1 MSYNLAV
8 WEGEHPRDDEH
19 AVDVFEALRSLYS
32 GDDPVPPTPG
42 IKRYVQAMQARWPGP
57 TAKPDDPSPFASG
70 SLIDNV
76 SGPLIFFG
84 IRQEVVI
91 EVGSDAAY
99 VARLLGLVCYDPQHK
114 RLITGSPVTEDPWVA
129 VVSVDPDFF
138 EAHGSADF
146 DGELPAP
153 ITRRIDLAE
162 TRTRVG
168 RYSRKQIVNPE
179 IDLSV
184 APADPWVS
192 RAHAEIVRN
201 AAGAW
206 SLVDL
211 GSENGVYLNDSTT
224 PLARKESVPLAAGDR
239 IHVGRWTT
247 ITVGPASSI

>member
-8 WEGEHPRDDEH
+8 WEGEHPRNDEH
-19 AVDVFEALRSLYS
+19 AVDVFEALRSLYR
-32 GDDPVPPTPG
+32 DDDAVAPSPG
-42 IKRYVQAMQARWPGP
+42 IKRYVEAMKSRWPGP

-70 SLIDNV
+70 SLMENV

-99 VARLLGLVCYDPQHK
+99 VARKLGLVCYDPQHK
-114 RLITGSPVTEDPWVA
+114 RLITGSPVTADPWVA
-129 VVSVDPDFF
+129 VVSVDSEFF

-153 ITRRIDLAE
+153 TTRRVDLAE
-162 TRTRVG
+162 ARTRIG

-192 RAHAEIVRN
+192 RAHAEIIRN
-201 AAGAW
+201 AAGVW

-211 GSENGVYLNDSTT
+211 GSENGVYLNDSTS
-224 PLARKESVPLAAGDR
+224 PVARKQSVPLAAGDQ

-247 ITVGPASSI
+247 ITVGPAGSH